1 MSDIILAILLVWNSI
16 LTILLTICL
25 CIIYKVNE
33 NLWLPKVKI
42 DKDGIW
48 FGKQGNGWSTCKL
61 IIKWKFWK

>member
-1 MSDIILAILLVWNSI
+1 MSNINFIILLVWNSI

-25 CIIYKVNE
+25 CLIYKVNTSI
-33 NLWLPKVKI
+33 WLPKIKI

-48 FGKQGNGWSTCKL
+48 FGKTDNEYSACKL